1 MSEFRLEIVRPGYT
15 YQALLRCTG
24 RLIVGHGAERFLWA
38 PLLDGTDRVDILLDL
53 APVTDMDAAGVGLIA
68 ALCQAMHRRGGT
80 VRLLSA
86 PARVRTLL
94 RITGVEYAL
103 DRPAPPVRGCGGGSR
118 VLRAPACRPPAAV
131 AFQAVDRSMNAMSR
145 L

>member
-1 MSEFRLEIVRPGYT
+1 M
-15 YQALLRCTG
+15 
-24 RLIVGHGAERFLWA
+24 GAAAQRHRSHF
-38 PLLDGTDRVDILLDL
+38 DILLDL

-80 VRLLSA
+80 VRLHSA

-103 DRPAPPVRGCGGGSR
+103 DRPAPPVCWCGGGSR
-118 VLRAPACRPPAAV
+118 VLRAPRRPPAAV
-131 AFQAVDRSMNAMSR
+131 AFQAVDPSMNAMSR